1 MFTLMIL
8 EAQIQTVG
16 DKSVISGLHWYASD
30 LYGIGI
36 LIMVSGVGCVS
47 GDFSQ
52 TAVPEQYLVTPILLN
67 TVCIFLITNHQLLF

>member
-1 MFTLMIL
+1 MFILMIL
-8 EAQIQTVG
+8 EAQIQTVV

-36 LIMVSGVGCVS
+36 LIMVSG
-47 GDFSQ
+47 DFSQ

-67 TVCIFLITNHQLLF
+67 TICIFLITNHQLLF